1 MIELTSCSIH
11 IGVMILEN
19 DVIFLND
26 FDGVLVALEAYSSVM
41 ISGVRVPFDNHV
53 NFNPL
58 FPGGYLFF

>member
-11 IGVMILEN
+11 FGVMILEN
-19 DVIFLND
+19 NVIFLND
-26 FDGVLVALEAYSSVM
+26 FDGVSVALEAYSSVL
-41 ISGVRVPFDNHV
+41 ISGVRVPFGNHM

>member
-1 MIELTSCSIH
+1 
-11 IGVMILEN
+11 MILEN